1 MSVDINTTDTDQ
13 MGEQL
18 RELAILVERRP
29 FETQRI
35 RWLWGHLA
43 VDIGLLLHDI
53 GQSVKQPGKQ

>member
-1 MSVDINTTDTDQ
+1 MTDTEQ

-29 FETQRI
+29 LEMARI

-43 VDIGLLLHDI
+43 VDIGLLLH
-53 GQSVKQPGKQ
+53 SVGSNHLSAAP